1 MISNGE
7 FAPHPQTADQ
17 RRVESRL
24 AELADRAALRHRV
37 DRRTFLRTA
46 SGMAMAFLAM
56 NDVYGA
62 VFEVGADEIQDPDA
76 AAGRAH
82 DLAQQFVFDAQV
94 HFIKDDSPEGSNP
107 HRMLGLRRM
116 AGAYLNAELRDHQ
129 HVLDDIKFHNFVQ
142 EVFLDSD
149 TTLAILSGAPA
160 DDAVNWFLSNDQM
173 RRARELVNKAA
184 GSRRLLAHAV
194 ITPGQPGWLD
204 EMDRAIA
211 ELRPDSWKGYTMGD
225 PNGPSRFRWR
235 LDDEKLM
242 YPAYEKM
249 VKSGITKLCLHKGLL
264 PPDAEGRMPGITPYA
279 GVDDLGQAARD
290 WPQIDFVIY
299 HCAFNVLMA
308 TEAHVD
314 ALEQHGRVEWVSDLA
329 AIPERFGVKNVFA
342 EIGSSFGLSAVMNP
356 RFCAGMMGIL
366 LKALGPE
373 RVFWGTDAV
382 WYGSPQWQ
390 IEALRRM
397 EIPPDL
403 RDKFGWPAL
412 GSADGPTKRAILGQN
427 AARHYGLDV
436 AQIQRA
442 AASDQLAQLKRRYRE
457 AGAQRSNLAYGFI
470 AERI

>member
-1 MISNGE
+1 
-7 FAPHPQTADQ
+7 
-17 RRVESRL
+17 
-24 AELADRAALRHRV
+24 
-37 DRRTFLRTA
+37 
-46 SGMAMAFLAM
+46 
-56 NDVYGA
+56 
-62 VFEVGADEIQDPDA
+62 
-76 AAGRAH
+76 
-82 DLAQQFVFDAQV
+82 
-94 HFIKDDSPEGSNP
+94 
-107 HRMLGLRRM
+107 
-116 AGAYLNAELRDHQ
+116 
-129 HVLDDIKFHNFVQ
+129 
-142 EVFLDSD
+142 
-149 TTLAILSGAPA
+149 
-160 DDAVNWFLSNDQM
+160 M